1 MDRERERLKSF
12 EEEEDIQKNSRKT
25 ISLEGGM
32 RVPQPQNREATRI
45 SWLGRSLE
53 PSSKLLAL
61 VALCMRT

>member
-45 SWLGRSLE
+45 SWLG
-53 PSSKLLAL
+53 
-61 VALCMRT
+61 

>member
-25 ISLEGGM
+25 ISLKGGM

-45 SWLGRSLE
+45 SWLG
-53 PSSKLLAL
+53 
-61 VALCMRT
+61 